1 MKIHGTAKGA
11 ALSKKDFGVAFSS
24 GGGGAGTVPNTVDDL
39 YAWWDFSG
47 EYSTITKAG
56 TPSTISK
63 CTNAEGS
70 TNLDMEQ
77 STGSRQPLWLSAS
90 QNGLDTADFD
100 GARIMQTDDAKN
112 NVPSV
117 SQPTTYFFVTYV
129 PASTGERWLFD
140 RGSGWGLDYDN
151 SRQNVGKTA
160 DTVWMTD
167 GAVRT
172 MLDTGQW
179 SYITTMFNGSSGL
192 LRENG
197 VQNGLVDMATGTRKI
212 SAGTIG
218 NFSSDDHQEQTWN
231 EEVGEIIMYDRAL
244 STSEI
249 EGIEEYLADKWGLD

>member
-1 MKIHGTAKGA
+1 
-11 ALSKKDFGVAFSS
+11 
-24 GGGGAGTVPNTVDDL
+24 
-39 YAWWDFSG
+39 
-47 EYSTITKAG
+47 STITKSG

-63 CTNAEGS
+63 CTNGEGS
-70 TNLDMEQ
+70 TNLDMIQ

-100 GARIMQTDDAKN
+100 GSRALQTDDSKN

-129 PASTGERWLFD
+129 PSSTGERWLWD
-140 RGSGWGLDYDN
+140 RGSGWALDYAN
-151 SRQNVGKTA
+151 SRQNCTKSDNT
-160 DTVWMTD
+160 TWTTD
-167 GAVRT
+167 GSART

-179 SYITTMFNGSSGL
+179 SYITTIFNGNSGL

-197 VQNGLVDMATGTRKI
+197 VQNGLADMATGTRKI

-218 NFSSDDHQEQTWN
+218 SNSEIGTGDTQTWN

-244 STSEI
+244 TTEEI
-249 EGIEEYLADKWGLD
+249 EGIEAYLADRWGL